1 MNVEAPHSQA
11 QFSRSGRAGSDA
23 GTTIV
28 DCDVHP
34 VVPGGLVPLYPLMP
48 KAWAERFKMK
58 TERAPNIL
66 PLTFRFEHPSGSA
79 ARHDAATPSGGPS
92 GSDPEYMRKDLLDTH
107 NISLAVLTS
116 LQAGQM
122 GTVISGPDE
131 SAVICQAYNDHFL
144 DVWPLKT
151 EKRLRLAMTVTAQD
165 PQAAAA
171 EIRRIGKRPEV
182 CAVYL
187 PLINILMGNRYY
199 EPIYKEAV
207 NHGLPILLHVT
218 GTDSVHYGAPNQA
231 GGFPENYP
239 ERYVSLAQIGEAN
252 LTSLCFSGVFEKFP
266 TLKFLFVEYSFAWA
280 LPLMWR
286 INRTWESLRYDVPW
300 VKRPPKEY
308 VSERVRFSTQPLD
321 EPNNPEHLKQLIA
334 MLGPEH
340 LVFATDYPHWDNDF
354 PAQSLLMLDK
364 AVRRQILGENA
375 LKVLRT

>member
-1 MNVEAPHSQA
+1 MNIETPTSKAM
-11 QFSRSGRAGSDA
+11 RAKDDPGL
-23 GTTIV
+23 TVV

-34 VVPGGLVPLYPLMP
+34 VVPGGFEPLYPFMP
-48 KAWAERFKMK
+48 KAWAERFKLK
-58 TERAPNIL
+58 LARVPNIL

-79 ARHDAATPSGGPS
+79 ARHDAVTPSGDPA
-92 GSDPEYMRKDLLDTH
+92 GSDPEYMRKDLLDAN

-122 GTVISGPDE
+122 GTVIAGPDE
-131 SAVICQAYNDHFL
+131 SAVIIQAYNDYFL

-165 PQAAAA
+165 PRAAVA
-171 EIRRIGKRPEV
+171 EIKRIGKRPEV

-199 EPIYKEAV
+199 EPIYEAAV
-207 NHGLPILLHVT
+207 DHGLPILLHVT
-218 GTDSVHYGAPNQA
+218 GTDSVHYGSPNQA

-266 TLKFLFVEYSFAWA
+266 TLKFIFVEYSFAWA

-286 INRTWESLRYDVPW
+286 INRTWESLRYDTPW
-300 VKRPPKEY
+300 VKRPPREY

-321 EPNNPEHLKQLIA
+321 EPENPEHLKQLIT

-340 LVFATDYPHWDNDF
+340 LVFSTDYPHWDNDM
-354 PAQSLLMLDK
+354 PGQSLLMLDK
-364 AVRRQILGENA
+364 DVRRQVLGQNA
-375 LKVLRT
+375 LNVLRT